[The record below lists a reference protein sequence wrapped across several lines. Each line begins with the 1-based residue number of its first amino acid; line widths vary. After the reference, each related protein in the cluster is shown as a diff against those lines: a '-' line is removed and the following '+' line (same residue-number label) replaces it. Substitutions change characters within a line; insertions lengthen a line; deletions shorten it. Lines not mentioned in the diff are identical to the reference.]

1 MTPQLEAIINIML
14 AFLVVIPLLSLI
26 SLTYLIRLVKDTVY
40 PPILLVL
47 LTVEAIIS
55 FACSAY
61 LAVLTVNTRAFHN
74 ENPIWLAPITI
85 LTVFAPMMMINVIA
99 LVLYRANGKAVKGGK
114 KIGRRTGDRK

>member
-1 MTPQLEAIINIML
+1 MTPQLEAIINFML

-47 LTVEAIIS
+47 LTIEATIS

-61 LAVLTVNTRAFHN
+61 LAVLTINTRALHN

-85 LTVFAPMMMINVIA
+85 ITVFAPMMMINVIA
-99 LVLYRANGKAVKGGK
+99 LVLFRANGKAVKGK
-114 KIGRRTGDRK
+114 KKTGRRSGDNK